1 MAHGIKLGTFA
12 KKRGMM
18 VTLNDEGHLD
28 IIYLGVDVPE
38 LKFQNAA
45 TRDVSYE
52 DLKREAIML
61 KSRLL

>member
-1 MAHGIKLGTFA
+1 MAHGIKLATFS
-12 KKRGMM
+12 KKRGLI

-45 TRDVSYE
+45 TREVSYE
-52 DLKREAIML
+52 DLKREAVTL

>member
-1 MAHGIKLGTFA
+1 
-12 KKRGMM
+12 M

-45 TRDVSYE
+45 TRDQSYE
-52 DLKREAIML
+52 DLKREAVSL
-61 KSRLL
+61 KSSPE